1 MRLGGGSQP
10 KTLRPP
16 FACESPPPLFEH
28 PRKGRASGAA
38 FEPARL
44 IIEALQC
51 GKLLLTAEPGLRNR
65 RFQNSDRLVV
75 DRDRHWEGMPV
86 LAAMSHRKPRRV
98 SKVCCQ
104 DKRSA
109 PEARRLPRQW
119 PGICRSG
126 CSRRVRISALCL
138 RRGVGAS
145 GSHRPQ
151 CRLDLLRICIGPVVG
166 RSKSYRAIKRG
177 RQKRLCDV
185 ALHRHGNFD
194 QPYSARGNHGFR
206 QPL

>member
-75 DRDRHWEGMPV
+75 HRDRHWEGMPV
-86 LAAMSHRKPRRV
+86 LAAMGHRKPCRV
-98 SKVCCQ
+98 GKPVGCAMN
-104 DKRSA
+104 D
-109 PEARRLPRQW
+109 LGDHRQR
-119 PGICRSG
+119 P
-126 CSRRVRISALCL
+126 
-138 RRGVGAS
+138 
-145 GSHRPQ
+145 HRPDT
-151 CRLDLLRICIGPVVG
+151 DLWG
-166 RSKSYRAIKRG
+166 
-177 RQKRLCDV
+177 
-185 ALHRHGNFD
+185 
-194 QPYSARGNHGFR
+194 
-206 QPL
+206 